1 MVTSPNEA
9 PAPIPANVTP
19 MVTSEAMPLSN
30 NAYPTINEEHVIV
43 VRTR

>member
-19 MVTSEAMPLSN
+19 MVTSEPMPLNN
-30 NAYPTINEEHVIV
+30 NAYPTIKEEHVIA
-43 VRTR
+43 VRRR